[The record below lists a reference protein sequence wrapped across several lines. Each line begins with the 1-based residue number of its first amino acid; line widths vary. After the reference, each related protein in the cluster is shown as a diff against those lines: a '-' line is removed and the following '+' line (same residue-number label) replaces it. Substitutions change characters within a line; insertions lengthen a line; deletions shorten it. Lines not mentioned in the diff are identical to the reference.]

1 MPPMMSSG
9 CQLPSSKS
17 LSSADVLCSSS
28 PAISISRKIGVSSMR
43 ERRYM
48 PTRPIGPATKNGMR
62 QPQSYIVASPRPRE
76 NPNISSAPKE
86 KPAKVPNSRKL
97 PQKPRFAS
105 GEYSAMNVD
114 APPYSP
120 PVENP
125 WIRRSTMRNAGAQN
139 PTLSK
144 EGIRPT
150 ASVAPDISN
159 IVSAS
164 TAFRPNRS
172 PSGPQ
177 NNPPTGRQRKDIAN
191 DARPNRVAW
200 PVVRGNRGAAK

>member
-1 MPPMMSSG
+1 
-9 CQLPSSKS
+9 
-17 LSSADVLCSSS
+17 
-28 PAISISRKIGVSSMR
+28 MR

-105 GEYSAMNVD
+105 GEYSAMNVA

-125 WIRRSTMRNAGAQN
+125 WIRSEEHTSELQSLMR
-139 PTLSK
+139 
-144 EGIRPT
+144 
-150 ASVAPDISN
+150 ISYA
-159 IVSAS
+159 V
-164 TAFRPNRS
+164 FCL
-172 PSGPQ
+172 
-177 NNPPTGRQRKDIAN
+177 K
-191 DARPNRVAW
+191 
-200 PVVRGNRGAAK
+200 K